1 MKRLHDKYGRGSAA
15 VNGAEFVD
23 LEPGDTFSGL
33 ETRLRASKDCVY
45 KNATLRVS
53 ASVGSMRNANE
64 LAKHLGRGEDEEA
77 HKFAAKNVGAL
88 FARAG
93 VGIRHLDKK
102 AVIGARWIVTYV
114 RVFSWFVFA
123 GKRKL
128 ATITLK
134 ENKGLNNFYSVEAV
148 EINEDADS
156 ERTPHGA
163 MPEDLNSAPFQNLAS
178 QLASRIA
185 YYVGD
190 VNRTRPAFL
199 ARSEAFR
206 VETAAELIMGMAD
219 SFGGKDDGKELSD
232 LLTIVIPVKNEEKNL
247 PACLENVREFRHVVV
262 VDSGSTDR
270 TKEIFDGL
278 RSNVSRPKVGWD
290 WLDFKWNGKFP
301 KKRNWALRNYKFK
314 TPWAL
319 FLDAD
324 ERVTEAWKKEA
335 EEVLSA
341 PRGERSKIA
350 EDRASGTVGTDRY
363 DVIKCYYD
371 NWFMGKM
378 LRHGDCMQKTAM
390 VRVGAAEYEKI
401 DEDHWSSLDME
412 IHEHLQSKV
421 SGDKSQVS
429 GREGEIRAR
438 LEHHDKR
445 SFESHVAKHR
455 EYAKW
460 EVNRYRQLMAH
471 PERWE
476 ALTPRQKV
484 KYRNLTKWWL
494 APAYFAVCYIRK
506 LGFLD
511 GYAGLRFAL
520 FKAWYFS
527 LIRKQLRDEQCS

>member
-1 MKRLHDKYGRGSAA
+1 MKRQHDKYGRGSAA
-15 VNGAEFVD
+15 ANGAEFVD

-33 ETRLRASKDCVY
+33 EAKLRLVQTAIYENRMLGLRASI
-45 KNATLRVS
+45 
-53 ASVGSMRNANE
+53 ASRRNANE
-64 LAKHLGRGEDEEA
+64 LSKHMAPGEEEEA

-88 FARAG
+88 FARG
-93 VGIRHLDKK
+93 VVGIRHFDKK
-102 AVIGARWIVTYV
+102 AVAGARWIVTYV

-156 ERTPHGA
+156 ERTPRGA
-163 MPEDLNSAPFQNLAS
+163 MPEDLNSAPFQNLTS
-178 QLASRIA
+178 QLADRIA

-190 VNRTRPAFL
+190 VNRTKPTFL
-199 ARSEAFR
+199 ARSESFNI
-206 VETAAELIMGMAD
+206 ETAAKLIMRMHD
-219 SFGGKDDGKELSD
+219 SSCDKNNDKGLSD

-247 PACLENVREFRHVVV
+247 PACLENIKDFTSVIL
-262 VDSGSTDR
+262 VDSGSTDKTR
-270 TKEIFDGL
+270 EIFEGIRDQGTGKRDGWEI
-278 RSNVSRPKVGWD
+278 V
-290 WLDFKWNGKFP
+290 DFKWDGKFP
-301 KKRNWALRNYKFK
+301 KKRNWVLRNYKFK
-314 TPWAL
+314 TPWVL

-324 ERVTEAWKKEA
+324 ERVTEAWKREA
-335 EEVLSA
+335 EALLSS
-341 PRGERSKIA
+341 PDA
-350 EDRASGTVGTDRY
+350 ERY
-363 DVIKCYYD
+363 DIIKCYYD

-421 SGDKSQVS
+421 SGSKSQVSGDGGKVSGSRFQVS

-438 LEHHDKR
+438 MEHHDKR

-460 EVNRYRQLMAH
+460 ETNRYRQLMAH
-471 PERWE
+471 PERW
-476 ALTPRQKV
+476 
-484 KYRNLTKWWL
+484 
-494 APAYFAVCYIRK
+494 
-506 LGFLD
+506 
-511 GYAGLRFAL
+511 
-520 FKAWYFS
+520 
-527 LIRKQLRDEQCS
+527 